1 MNNRFLN
8 HLQITLVVLDL
19 AVINFI
25 FFFSQMLFRRSLAIS
40 AVLEYDYFL
49 YFMNICWILI
59 TSLSGVYNSKTIVNF
74 ETFARRSMN
83 AFLYFIGFV
92 TLYLYFFH
100 QIVISRTFIIMELT
114 GIGVLLLAN
123 RFLFLLIYQYFRKKD
138 YLMRKIMVVGY
149 NPVAK
154 KLVHYLENQS
164 INSRVVG
171 FCEDQENVREIT
183 NYPILAGISGVLEEC
198 QRYGVTEIYSTIA
211 PEQNASL
218 YDLIRG
224 AERNCIRFRI
234 VPDLGVFM
242 MKKQVYIDYLEDMP
256 ILSLRRE
263 PLEDLGN
270 QIRRRIFDVFVSTLV
285 CVFVLSWMIPLI
297 GLLIM
302 LESRG
307 PVFFV
312 QARSGK
318 NNRPFKCLKFRSMVA
333 SPNADLTQATR
344 NDKRIT
350 RLGAFLR
357 RTSLDEFPQFLNVF
371 KGDMSIVGPRP
382 HMLKHTSDYSEVV
395 DHFMLRQFVKPGI
408 TGWAQVNGYRGE
420 TRDLIQMEKRIEHD
434 IWYLENW
441 SLWLDVRIVFMTIVN
456 LFRREQNAF

>member
-25 FFFSQMLFRRSLAIS
+25 FFFSQMLFRRSLAIT
-40 AVLEYDYFL
+40 AVIEYDYFL
-49 YFMNICWILI
+49 YFMNICWIMI
-59 TSLSGVYNSKTIVNF
+59 TSLSGVYNSKTVVNF

-83 AFLYFIGFV
+83 AFLYFTGFV

-100 QIVISRTFIIMELT
+100 QIVISRTFIVMQLS

-138 YLMRKIMVVGY
+138 YLMRKIVVLGY

-164 INSRVVG
+164 INSRVIG
-171 FCEDQENVREIT
+171 FCEDQENVREVT

-198 QRYGVTEIYSTIA
+198 ERYGVTEIYSTIA

-218 YDLIRG
+218 YELIRG
-224 AERNCIRFRI
+224 AERHCIRFRL

-270 QIRRRIFDVFVSTLV
+270 QFRRRIFDVVISSLV
-285 CVFVLSWMIPLI
+285 CIFVLSWMIPLI

-307 PVFFV
+307 PIFFV

-318 NNRPFKCLKFRSMVA
+318 NNRPFKCLKFRSMVNN
-333 SPNADLTQATR
+333 PNADLTQATR

-357 RTSLDEFPQFLNVF
+357 RTSLDEFPQFLNVL

-382 HMLKHTSDYSEVV
+382 HMLKHTSDYSELV
-395 DHFMLRQFVKPGI
+395 DHFMIRQFVKPGI

>member
-25 FFFSQMLFRRSLAIS
+25 FFFSQFVFRRTLATT

-49 YFMNICWILI
+49 YFMNICWILTTWI
-59 TSLSGVYNSKTIVNF
+59 SGVYNSKTIVNF

-83 AFLYFIGFV
+83 AFLYFTGFI

-100 QIVISRTFIIMELT
+100 QIVISRTFIAAELT
-114 GIGVLLLAN
+114 GTCLLLLAN
-123 RFLFLLIYQYFRKKD
+123 RFIFLLLYQYFRKKD
-138 YLMRKIMVVGY
+138 YLMRKIVVIGY
-149 NPVAK
+149 NSIAK
-154 KLVHYLENQS
+154 KLVHHLENTS
-164 INSRVVG
+164 INSRVIG
-171 FCEDQENVREIT
+171 FCEDQENVMEVT
-183 NYPILAGISGVLEEC
+183 NYPILANINGALGEC
-198 QRYGVTEIYSTIA
+198 QRNGVTEIYSTIA
-211 PEQNASL
+211 PEQNASV
-218 YDLIRG
+218 YELIRG
-224 AERNCIRFRI
+224 AERSCIRFRL

-242 MKKQVYIDYLEDMP
+242 LKKQVYIDYLEDMP
-256 ILSLRRE
+256 IISLRRE

-270 QIRRRIFDVFVSTLV
+270 QIRRRIFDMIISSLVVVFI
-285 CVFVLSWMIPLI
+285 LSWMIPLVSLAI
-297 GLLIM
+297 L

-318 NNRPFKCLKFRSMVA
+318 NNRSFPCIKFRSMVS
-333 SPNADLTQATR
+333 SPNADMTQATR
-344 NDKRIT
+344 NDSRIT
-350 RLGAFLR
+350 RVGRFLR
-357 RTSLDEFPQFLNVF
+357 RTSLDEFPQFFNVL

-382 HMLKHTSDYSEVV
+382 HMLKHTSDYSKVV
-395 DHFMLRQFVKPGI
+395 DQFMIRQFVKPGI

-420 TRDLIQMEKRIEHD
+420 TRDLAQMEKRIEHD

-441 SLWLDVRIVFMTIVN
+441 SLWLDVRIVFMTIFS
-456 LFRREQNAF
+456 LFRREQNAY

>member
-270 QIRRRIFDVFVSTLV
+270 QIRRRIFDVFISTLV

>member
-25 FFFSQMLFRRSLAIS
+25 FFFSQLLFRRSLAIT
-40 AVLEYDYFL
+40 AVIEYDYFL
-49 YFMNICWILI
+49 YFMNICWILT
-59 TSLSGVYNSKTIVNF
+59 TSISGVYSSKTIVNF
-74 ETFARRSMN
+74 ETFSRRTMN
-83 AFLYFIGFV
+83 AFLYFTGFV

-100 QIVISRTFIIMELT
+100 QIVISRTFIVMELT
-114 GIGVLLLAN
+114 GIGALLLAN
-123 RFLFLLIYQYFRKKD
+123 RFFFLLIYQYFRRKD
-138 YLMRKIMVVGY
+138 YLMRKIVVIGY

-164 INSRVVG
+164 INSRVIG
-171 FCEDQENVREIT
+171 FCEDQENVREVT

-218 YDLIRG
+218 YELIRG

-242 MKKQVYIDYLEDMP
+242 LKKQVYIDYLEDMP

-270 QIRRRIFDVFVSTLV
+270 QIRRRIFDVMISSLV
-285 CVFVLSWMIPLI
+285 CIFILSWMIPLI
-297 GLLIM
+297 GLLIW

-307 PVFFV
+307 PIFFV

-318 NNRPFKCLKFRSMVA
+318 NNHSFNCIKFRSMVTN
-333 SPNADLTQATR
+333 SNADLTQATR
-344 NDKRIT
+344 DDKRIT
-350 RLGAFLR
+350 RLGSFLR
-357 RTSLDEFPQFLNVF
+357 RTSLDEFPQFFNVL

-382 HMLKHTSDYSEVV
+382 HMLKHTSDYSELV
-395 DHFMLRQFVKPGI
+395 DQFMIRQFVKPGI
-408 TGWAQVNGYRGE
+408 TGWAQVNGHRGE

-441 SLWLDVRIVFMTIVN
+441 SLWLDVRIVFMTIFN
-456 LFRREQNAF
+456 LFRREKNAY

>member
-234 VPDLGVFM
+234 VPDLGAFM

-270 QIRRRIFDVFVSTLV
+270 QIRRRIFDVFISTLV
-285 CVFVLSWMIPLI
+285 CVFILSWMIPLI

-307 PVFFV
+307 PIFFV

-382 HMLKHTSDYSEVV
+382 HMLKHTSDYSQLV